1 MKLIITLTIITA
13 LIFNIFILTLI
24 FGWTKKNKKLKI
36 TALYAFI
43 AFLSLGGLTGY
54 KLVTKSY
61 YKVTKTLK
69 PRTGDEIYDGLF
81 GKRETNCV
89 KVLNY
94 QDQVVPKIDYAISLH
109 FETCSSELKRI
120 LSRHEFSAEKLPTKE
135 WNAKIP
141 YGETLH
147 WFNPTTLGDTIMVY
161 EYSTTKNRNIQTL
174 WTTLDSTEIFCRDI
188 LD

>member
-36 TALYAFI
+36 TTLYAFI

-94 QDQVVPKIDYAISLH
+94 QDQVVPKLIMQFRY
-109 FETCSSELKRI
+109 I
-120 LSRHEFSAEKLPTKE
+120 LRLAQANSKEFYQDTNFQQKNCQQKNGMQKFPMVRHYIGLIQQHWATQLWFTNTQRP
-135 WNAKIP
+135 KI
-141 YGETLH
+141 
-147 WFNPTTLGDTIMVY
+147 
-161 EYSTTKNRNIQTL
+161 
-174 WTTLDSTEIFCRDI
+174 EIFR
-188 LD
+188 LFGRH